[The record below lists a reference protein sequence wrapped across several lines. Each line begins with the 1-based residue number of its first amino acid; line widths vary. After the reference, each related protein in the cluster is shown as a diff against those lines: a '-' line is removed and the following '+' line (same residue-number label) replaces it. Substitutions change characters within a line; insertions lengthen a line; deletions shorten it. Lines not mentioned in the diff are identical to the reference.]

1 MKKILSLFLFSN
13 LIIFFLIVIFLST
26 IGFETNRFNNYLE
39 QKVSSNIPILK
50 VKLKSIKIK
59 IDLKKISFLIV
70 APKPDIKFY
79 NSQINLQKINA
90 YIDFKSL
97 LTNKPNIKSVYIVS
111 NDININQAKEFIK
124 YAKPSNLKKFFLNS
138 INKGNINFNLQF
150 EIKDK
155 KIQNYELDGF
165 VKNFDVNFKNY
176 YFRNGSFVYYI
187 KENSGQI
194 ENIRGNLNS
203 LVINSGFLNYD
214 NFNSLNI
221 NGEINSEAD
230 LDKSQINRFLFKE
243 LSKKIEIKKLN
254 GNVLNIFDVKFDP
267 TLKIEDFNYKAK
279 GEIKNLLINFNKP
292 EKIIFVN
299 ENIDILNLE
308 KTRFEINFSKKN
320 DLNYNLSGLYK
331 FNKNTPQKYSLV
343 NNNKKNLKKINLNL
357 DTDAKINIPILNFKK
372 KDKIINIQTELE
384 LSNDQAKIMKFLLK
398 ENNNIIQVDHMVFKK
413 NNFIKFDKLLVKTF
427 SNDEIKNDFEVI
439 FGKDIKINGSKYDA
453 TNLTKLLESNNKS
466 NFLGNINKEIFLN
479 LKEVKVDKTS
489 SLFDLSLIGK
499 IEKGKPIKIVSKGEF
514 SKNKYLEIS
523 LKKDELSNK
532 KLLEIYSDLPKAL
545 LSNYNFFRGL
555 SGGKLLLN
563 STYDKKNSNSK
574 LTIENFKV
582 KNAPGFVKLLSLADF
597 GGMADALSGE
607 GLSFD
612 KLEMTMEK
620 NDKMLKLNEL
630 YAIGPSISILMDGYV
645 EEKTGL
651 VSLRGTMVPAKTLN
665 KFLSKVPFLGDILIP
680 KEIGEGLFGISFK
693 MKGLP
698 GKIKTSVNPIK
709 TLTPRFIQKA
719 LGSR

>member
-1 MKKILSLFLFSN
+1 M
-13 LIIFFLIVIFLST
+13 
-26 IGFETNRFNNYLE
+26 
-39 QKVSSNIPILK
+39 
-50 VKLKSIKIK
+50 
-59 IDLKKISFLIV
+59 KKISFLIV

-532 KLLEIYSDLPKAL
+532 KFLEIYSDLPKAL